1 MKESKLNFKR
11 KIMEQILKE
20 IQALKTQQFAFNNLM
35 LENGKQND
43 LVYVVLKELLFEL
56 REEKKKGGLEEII
69 ESMLRKLDILIGKL
83 DNIEEI

>member
-1 MKESKLNFKR
+1 
-11 KIMEQILKE
+11 MEQILKE

>member
-1 MKESKLNFKR
+1 
-11 KIMEQILKE
+11 MEEILKE

-43 LVYVVLKELLFEL
+43 LVYVILKELLFEL

-69 ESMLRKLDILIGKL
+69 ESILMKLDILIEKL
-83 DNIEEI
+83 DRLEGD